1 VKQLYYTSCK
11 TGKSVNGNSGF
22 QIRAVSPN
30 LPPDILRSAVGYVG
44 YALPSNVMP
53 TDSTAAKAPIR
64 LALLNTPSSGRL
76 LCHAV
81 YIGKDP
87 MTGRFGNFFSH
98 SLFEI
103 PEEFEAIHAIQTW
116 KSAFWKTSDDDD
128 LNTLPEVES
137 FPRGNLMTETNLVKL
152 INNEKL
158 KEMFVFL
165 IKAILSDNKYERI
178 FLAAQPQE
186 IALCIYGLVHI
197 LPKTLLK
204 NFSFSTYESNP
215 LGCNARVIGTWLGDS
230 PNTDLP
236 SSCYRGS
243 CVGFNLKSNKK
254 IEIKIDR
261 SYVDFVFEEIK
272 SGSFAKITEFKIL
285 CESLNITTTEYL
297 NKFHLVFNT
306 NLPLGKELCQSL
318 FQQKNIPEWL
328 VQSTRNVEVLNTICK
343 EAEINITYHQALAP
357 SVASA
362 TKVHPEIFN
371 VEAGFNKDLIDRVQ
385 SWISIQDFLDEINF
399 KKENLINVCKGLF
412 IDANLKLPQY
422 DTLNAIVSKVAEVF
436 LIRTNSSGSAN
447 ENQRDFE
454 IFLITIGK
462 YKQDGAFDLIGRFAE
477 ALKKNSRK
485 TVISPDLLELLF
497 KVYLG
502 QVKSKELYF
511 GNFGNKLTRECKTL
525 LKESI
530 KSKNKKAL
538 YIIEENSKEWDDG
551 PKERWD
557 ELTKKIIDRTHWF
570 RKILRETGKALITL
584 IILFYISDEI
594 FHFLNI
600 RNHFIIGVKFIYT
613 YDYIVLIKSFLP
625 K

>member
-1 VKQLYYTSCK
+1 MKQLYYTSCR
-11 TGKSVNGNSGF
+11 TGKSVNGSSGF

-30 LPPDILRSAVGYVG
+30 LPPDLLRSAVGYVG

-53 TDSTAAKAPIR
+53 SDSTAAKAPIR
-64 LALLNTPSSGRL
+64 LALLNTPSNGRL

-98 SLFEI
+98 TLFEI

-116 KSAFWKTSDDDD
+116 KSAFWKTSDDGD

-197 LPKTLLK
+197 LPNTLLK

-215 LGCNARVIGTWLGDS
+215 LGCNAKVIGTWLGDS
-230 PNTDLP
+230 PNADLP

-254 IEIKIDR
+254 IEIKIDQ

-272 SGSFAKITEFKIL
+272 SGSFSKITEFKNL
-285 CESLNITTTEYL
+285 CQNLDITTTEYL

-318 FQQKNIPEWL
+318 FEHKNIPDWL
-328 VQSTRNVEVLNTICK
+328 VQSKRNVEVLNTICK
-343 EAEINITYHQALAP
+343 ENEINITYHQALFP
-357 SVASA
+357 TVANA
-362 TKVHPEIFN
+362 IKNYPEILNFD
-371 VEAGFNKDLIDRVQ
+371 AGFTKGVISRIQ
-385 SWISIQDFLDEINF
+385 SWIFIQSFLDKVNF
-399 KKENLINVCKGLF
+399 KKENLINVCKGLI
-412 IDANLKLPQY
+412 IDANLKLPQN
-422 DTLNAIVSKVAEVF
+422 DTLNTIVSKVAEVF
-436 LIRTNSSGSAN
+436 LNRQNPSDPAN
-447 ENQRDFE
+447 ETQRDLE
-454 IFLITIGK
+454 LFLITIGK
-462 YKQDGAFDLIGRFAE
+462 YKQDGTIDLMRRFAE
-477 ALKKNSRK
+477 ALKKTNRK
-485 TVISPDLLELLF
+485 TDIHPELLECLF
-497 KVYLG
+497 KVYSG
-502 QVKSKELYF
+502 QVDSTELYF
-511 GNFGNKLTRECKTL
+511 TKFGEYLNKECNTL
-525 LKESI
+525 RKEFI
-530 KSKNKKAL
+530 KSKHKKVL
-538 YIIEENSKEWDDG
+538 YKIEENSKKWRVDS
-551 PKERWD
+551 KKRWD
-557 ELTKKIIDRTHWF
+557 KWTERIIDRSSPF
-570 RKILRETGKALITL
+570 RKTLRRTGYILISVF
-584 IILFYISDEI
+584 ILFLISDEFYHYYNYRTKFVNSI
-594 FHFLNI
+594 KY
-600 RNHFIIGVKFIYT
+600 FIVIN
-613 YDYIVLIKSFLP
+613 
-625 K
+625 